1 VRLQARRAGNDDV
14 SAEGLS
20 PNKDVAGSAD
30 FIVDEAGIILDIHA
44 TGDNARLANG
54 ISEGEGLSE
63 YVHPADREFF
73 ALCRHWAMHS
83 AGEEN
88 ATPTVRLRWARK
100 NGHSNVN
107 ATFFAESSETLRIR
121 IARDEAEQA
130 KRTETQLRRV
140 AEGSLQGIVVRTTNE
155 VLFMNDAFAHLT
167 GYASAREL
175 MTEMSSLGPNGG
187 IHPDDVHMIRERVRR
202 RTAGEEAISHY
213 QFRMMHRDGSFRW
226 VDTLATRIEWD
237 GQPASLSWMT
247 DITDR
252 RAMEAEILKSKE
264 AAEFANRTKTEF
276 LAHMSHELRTPL
288 NAIIGFAEVI
298 KGELFG
304 PSNQPKYVD
313 YAADIHKSGEHLLD
327 LINDILD
334 LSKLEAGKLELRE
347 SDVVLPEIISQCC
360 TLVRARAD
368 QEKVKLITEIPAD
381 VPILRAD
388 ERALKQLLLN
398 FLSNAIKFT
407 PSGGTVTAR
416 VVLDHSG
423 LRLEVS
429 DTGIGMKAEDI
440 AVAMSPFGQIDSKMA
455 RKQQGTGLGL
465 PICKSLMELHGG
477 SLTLE
482 SEPGKGTTVIAAFPA
497 ERLIRVAA

>member
-1 VRLQARRAGNDDV
+1 V
-14 SAEGLS
+14 SAEEIP
-20 PNKDVAGSAD
+20 PNQSTGSAD
-30 FIVDEAGIILDIHA
+30 FIVDDAGVILDIRA
-44 TGDNARLANG
+44 TGENARLANG
-54 ISEGEGLSE
+54 VSEGEGLSE
-63 YVHPADREFF
+63 YVHPSDREFV

-83 AGEEN
+83 AEEGN
-88 ATPTVRLRWARK
+88 APPTVRLRWARS
-100 NGHSNVN
+100 NGHYSNVY
-107 ATFFAESSETLRIR
+107 ATFVAESSETLRVR
-121 IARDEAEQA
+121 ITRDEAEQS
-130 KRTETQLRRV
+130 KRTAEQLRRV
-140 AEGSLQGIVVRTTNE
+140 AEGSLQGIVVRTNNE

-167 GYASAREL
+167 GYASSRQL

-187 IHPDDVHMIRERVRR
+187 IHPDDVPIIRERVRR

-213 QFRMMHRDGSFRW
+213 QFRMMHREGGFRW

-237 GQPASLSWMT
+237 GQPASLSWMA

-252 RAMEAEILKSKE
+252 KAMEAELLKSKE

-304 PSNQPKYVD
+304 ECAQPKYVD

-347 SDVVLPEIISQCC
+347 SEVVLPDIIAQCC
-360 TLVRARAD
+360 TLVRNRAD
-368 QEKVKLITEIPAD
+368 QDKIKLVTNIPSD
-381 VPILRAD
+381 VPALRAD
-388 ERALKQLLLN
+388 QRTLKQLLLN

-407 PSGGTVTAR
+407 PSGGTVTTR
-416 VVLDHSG
+416 VVLAQDG

-429 DTGIGMKAEDI
+429 DTGIGMTREDI
-440 AVAMSPFGQIDSKMA
+440 KVALSPFGQIDSKMA
-455 RKQQGTGLGL
+455 RKHQGTGLGL
-465 PICKSLMELHGG
+465 PICKSLVELHGG
-477 SLTLE
+477 TLTVE
-482 SEPGKGTTVIAAFPA
+482 SQPGKGTTVIAAFPA
-497 ERLIRVAA
+497 ERLVRAAA